1 MSIEQR
7 LREKGIVLPPAPAPA
22 ANYVPTVTVGNLIF
36 VAGQVPFGPDGKLQ
50 FIGKVGAELSV
61 EQGYQ
66 AARLCGLNCLAQ
78 LQAAAGSL
86 ERIKHIV
93 RVGGF
98 VNATPDFTKHPEVIN
113 GASDLF
119 VEVLGEI
126 GRHARAAVGSGSL
139 PRGVAAEVELVAAI

>member
-1 MSIEQR
+1 MTIEQR
-7 LREKGIVLPPAPAPA
+7 LRERGIVLPPAPAPA

-36 VAGQVPFGPDGKLQ
+36 VAGQVPFGPDGKLR

-86 ERIKHIV
+86 EHIKRIV

-119 VEVLGEI
+119 VEVLGEV
-126 GRHARAAVGSGSL
+126 GRHARAAVGAGSL
-139 PRGVAAEVELVAAI
+139 PRGVATEVELVAAI